1 MTLFICKCISSFPSS
16 FAYLRVYVIKI
27 SRLVGKSWWSKL
39 SAQTFESCAAAWV
52 SQLPGPTWVSQL
64 PGPTWVSQP
73 LHLFPTSRVS
83 QLTASRVAGILIRYL
98 CQTACVGISLHS
110 PFIFVFVSVFLYEV
124 QYFCSY
130 LGQQSQ

>member
-52 SQLPGPTWVSQL
+52 SQLPGRS
-64 PGPTWVSQP
+64 WVSQP